1 MSRAM
6 DWLCDKAEEWRT
18 AVVVTDRR
26 SLLDG
31 IRVAGGDLGEL
42 RDKLTEDNK
51 TVTLVWVPSHCGLPG
66 KEEADR
72 LAGLGSELDQTGALV
87 TGAARR
93 AQLRKRIA
101 GEPVRHERLRE
112 VYRGN
117 IGRSTTDQC
126 LRLSQQISDGF
137 QAKPPHR
144 TLLTLFD
151 YSRAFFTVRRSAL
164 LTKMVDKQ
172 VPEAFVEWTR
182 RWLTNRIGRVRIE
195 NTIGRERVM
204 REGVTQGAELSPL
217 LFITFLDDMWDR
229 FEDDTM
235 VSAYADDLALAM
247 TDSNKEDLENR
258 MQGEVDKLAEAEWF
272 ES

>member
-6 DWLCDKAEEWRT
+6 DWHRDKAEEWRT
-18 AVVVTDRR
+18 AVVVTDIR

-42 RDKLTEDNK
+42 RDKLWTLTEDNK

-66 KEEADR
+66 NEEADR

-93 AQLRKRIA
+93 VQLRRRIA

-144 TLLTLFD
+144 TMLTLFD
-151 YSRAFFTVRRSAL
+151 YRSAFFMVRRFAL

-182 RWLTNRIGRVRIE
+182 RLLTNRIGRVRIE
-195 NTIGRERVM
+195 K
-204 REGVTQGAELSPL
+204 Q
-217 LFITFLDDMWDR
+217 
-229 FEDDTM
+229 
-235 VSAYADDLALAM
+235 
-247 TDSNKEDLENR
+247 
-258 MQGEVDKLAEAEWF
+258 
-272 ES
+272 